1 MDYDALIVGS
11 GPNGL
16 TAAIELAAA
25 GLSVLV
31 LEAAPRPGGA
41 VLTEELTLPGFR
53 HDTFSSVYPA
63 GVASPVFAALPLHRH
78 GLRWVHPPVC
88 LAHPLP
94 DGRAV
99 ALHRHLDSTV
109 QSLEAIH
116 PGDGHRWQA
125 FVAPLLDHF
134 DALRDTMLAGFPPVR
149 GPARLA
155 VGLGPLRVLDF
166 ARLLLTSVQSLA
178 ERLFRGDPSRAW
190 LYGSAM
196 HSDVPIP
203 ARGSAIAGAY
213 LNLLGHA
220 AGWPSPQGGAGALT
234 GALVAHLEELGGV
247 VRTDAEVVHVAT
259 ERGRAVGV
267 ELQGGETISAPLVL
281 ADVMPSALARL
292 ANDSLPGLYTRALRR
307 YRHGPPTLKL
317 DWALAGPIPWTA
329 PAARQAGTVHV
340 GGDAHEVIAATAQA
354 RTELP
359 DSPFMLLGQQSLA
372 DPTRAP
378 AGRHTAWAYT
388 HVPRHIDWTVE
399 RDRQIERMEAQVER
413 FAPGFRDLIL
423 ARHVLAP
430 EDLERRNANLV
441 AGDVGGGSYTLS
453 QVLFRPVPSPAPY
466 RTPLRG
472 LYIASAATFP
482 GGAVHGVPGHAAAR
496 LALAERRL
504 RGWSRE

>member
-1 MDYDALIVGS
+1 MDYDALVIGS

-16 TAAIELAAA
+16 AAAIELAAA

-63 GVASPVFAALPLHRH
+63 GAASPVFAALPLERH
-78 GLRWVHPPVC
+78 GLRWVHPNVC
-88 LAHPLP
+88 LAHPIP

-99 ALHRHLDSTV
+99 ALHRDLESTV
-109 QSLEAIH
+109 EGLDAIH
-116 PGDGHRWQA
+116 PGDGQRWQA
-125 FVAPLLDHF
+125 FAAPLLDHF
-134 DALRDTMLAGFPPVR
+134 DALRATMLAGFPPLR

-155 VGLGPLRVLDF
+155 AGLGPLPVLDF
-166 ARLLLTSVQSLA
+166 ARLLFTSIQSLA
-178 ERLFRGDPSRAW
+178 ERLFQGEPSRAW

-220 AGWPSPQGGAGALT
+220 VGWPSPEGGAGALA
-234 GALVAHLEELGGV
+234 GALVAHLQELGGG
-247 VRTDAEVVHVAT
+247 VRTDAEVVRVVAD
-259 ERGRAVGV
+259 RARVVAV
-267 ELQGGETISAPLVL
+267 ELQGGETVSAPLVL

-292 ANDSLPGLYTRALRR
+292 ADGALPGLYTRALRR

-317 DWALAGPIPWTA
+317 DWALAGPIPWIA
-329 PAARQAGTVHV
+329 PEARQAGTVHV
-340 GGDAHEVIAATAQA
+340 GGDAPEVIDVTARA
-354 RTELP
+354 RTSLP
-359 DSPFMLLGQQSLA
+359 DRPFTLLGQQSLA

-388 HVPRHIDWTVE
+388 HVPRDVDWAGSATATSSAW
-399 RDRQIERMEAQVER
+399 RPRSSASPPA
-413 FAPGFRDLIL
+413 FANSSSPATSSIPPTSSAATPTSSPATSAAALHPLPGPLPSR
-423 ARHVLAP
+423 P
-430 EDLERRNANLV
+430 
-441 AGDVGGGSYTLS
+441 LS
-453 QVLFRPVPSPAPY
+453 APY

-504 RGWSRE
+504 RRWSRD